1 MGLSQIILLAVGVL
15 IVAKL
20 LGIKDI
26 AGLFANT
33 TRVIG
38 FIAVVAAL
46 GLMATGRIAAGLGIG
61 IFGLSMMGWDLRAMV
76 LNAILGKG
84 AAPRQKWRARGLE
97 LSAAGAKLD
106 GKVLAGRFQGRP
118 LSSLSVEEVKSLFA
132 EFRSDAETCALVQA
146 YLDRRHPRW
155 REDLKGDTAFRE
167 SRPARPGTMTDQEA
181 YEILGLQ
188 PGAGS
193 AEVMT
198 AYRRLMKAVHP
209 DAGGSVFLAAKVN
222 EARDRLVGKH
232 ETRSKS

>member
-1 MGLSQIILLAVGVL
+1 MGLTHLVLLAVAVFL
-15 IVAKL
+15 VAKY
-20 LGIKDI
+20 LGIKDM
-26 AGLFANT
+26 AGLFAST

-38 FIAVVAAL
+38 LVAVVAAV
-46 GLMATGRIAAGLGIG
+46 GLVLTGRVAAGLGIG
-61 IFGLSMMGWDLRAMV
+61 VFGLSLMGWDLRAMV
-76 LNAILGKG
+76 LGAILGKG
-84 AAPRQKWRARGLE
+84 AGAGRQRWRARGVE
-97 LSAAGAKLD
+97 LSAVGARLD
-106 GKVLAGRFQGRP
+106 GKVLAGRFKDRA
-118 LSSLSVEEVKSLFA
+118 LSSLSVEDVKSLFD

-155 REDLKGDTAFRE
+155 REDLKGDSAFRE
-167 SRPARPGTMTDQEA
+167 SRPARAGTMTDQEA

-193 AEVMT
+193 AEVMA

-232 ETRSKS
+232 ETRSR